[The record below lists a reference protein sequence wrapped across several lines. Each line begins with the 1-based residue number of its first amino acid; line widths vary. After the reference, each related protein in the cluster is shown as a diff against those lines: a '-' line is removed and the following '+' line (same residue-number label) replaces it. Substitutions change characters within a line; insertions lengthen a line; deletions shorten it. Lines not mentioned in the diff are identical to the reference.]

1 LIKSL
6 QKLVQ
11 LYLLLQ
17 QQLRTFSLKMQ
28 KLSPIEVNEIC
39 DELGENYPKSIE
51 QVHGGDIHNAWRIE
65 FSNKK
70 LFLKRNIRN
79 KKFLEFEKYCLQN
92 LRKYINQENLVIPE
106 VIAYKNIKNIEILL
120 IEWIDMHNFDQKKL
134 GKGLGELHLKSAE
147 SNPKM
152 FGFPVE
158 GFIGTTDQKK
168 GLEDNW
174 IDCFLNLRIIPQL
187 LSLKS
192 RILDKEIINKVKE
205 KIKSELLN
213 HKPINSLVH
222 GDLWSGNAGIDKSGK
237 GVIFDPASWWAD
249 NEVDIA
255 MTKLFGGFRKEFY
268 EEYYRIFPIK
278 EGFEKRIIIY
288 NFYHILNHA
297 NMFGGGYLKQVKDY
311 VKAILNM

>member
-1 LIKSL
+1 
-6 QKLVQ
+6 
-11 LYLLLQ
+11 
-17 QQLRTFSLKMQ
+17 MQ
-28 KLSPIEVNEIC
+28 KLSPIEINEIC
-39 DELGENYPKSIE
+39 EELGETYPKSIE

-79 KKFLEFEKYCLQN
+79 EKFLEFEKYCLQH

-192 RILDKEIINKVKE
+192 RILDEEIINKVKE
-205 KIKSELLN
+205 KIQSELLN
-213 HKPINSLVH
+213 HKPINALVH
-222 GDLWSGNAGIDKSGK
+222 GDLWSGNAGIDKNGK

-268 EEYYRIFPIK
+268 EEYHRIFPIK
-278 EGFEKRIIIY
+278 QGFEKRIIIY

-311 VKAILNM
+311 VKEILNM

>member
-1 LIKSL
+1 
-6 QKLVQ
+6 
-11 LYLLLQ
+11 
-17 QQLRTFSLKMQ
+17 MQ
-28 KLSPIEVNEIC
+28 KLSPIEINEIC
-39 DELGENYPKSIE
+39 EELGENYPKSIE
-51 QVHGGDIHNAWRIE
+51 QVHGGDIHNAWQIE

-168 GLEDNW
+168 GLENNW

-192 RILDKEIINKVKE
+192 RILDKEIINKVKV
-205 KIKSELLN
+205 KIQSELLN
-213 HKPINSLVH
+213 HKPINALVH
-222 GDLWSGNAGIDKSGK
+222 GDLWSGNAGMDKNGK

-268 EEYYRIFPIK
+268 EEYHRIFPIK
-278 EGFEKRIIIY
+278 NGFEKRIIIY

-297 NMFGGGYLKQVKDY
+297 NMFGGGYLKQVEDY

>member
-1 LIKSL
+1 
-6 QKLVQ
+6 
-11 LYLLLQ
+11 
-17 QQLRTFSLKMQ
+17 MQ
-28 KLSPIEVNEIC
+28 KLSSIEVNEIC
-39 DELGENYPKSIE
+39 DELGETFPKSIE
-51 QVHGGDIHNAWRIE
+51 QVNGGDIHSAWRIE
-65 FSNKK
+65 FPNKK
-70 LFLKRNIRN
+70 LFLKKNIRN

-92 LRKYINQENLVIPE
+92 LRKFINQENLVLPE
-106 VIAYKNIKNIEILL
+106 VIAYKNIKNIEFLL
-120 IEWIDMHNFDQKKL
+120 IEWIDMYNFDQKKL

-168 GLEDNW
+168 GMEDNW

-187 LSLKS
+187 LILESTT
-192 RILDKEIINKVKE
+192 LDKEIINKVKE

-213 HKPINSLVH
+213 HKPINALVH
-222 GDLWSGNAGIDKSGK
+222 GDLWSGNSGMDKNGK

-249 NEVDIA
+249 SEVDIA

-268 EEYYRIFPIK
+268 EEYHRIFPIK
-278 EGFEKRIIIY
+278 NGFDKRIIIY

>member
-1 LIKSL
+1 
-6 QKLVQ
+6 
-11 LYLLLQ
+11 
-17 QQLRTFSLKMQ
+17 MQ
-28 KLSPIEVNEIC
+28 KLSPIEINEIC
-39 DELGENYPKSIE
+39 EELGETYPKSIE

-92 LRKYINQENLVIPE
+92 LRKYINQENLIIPE

-174 IDCFLNLRIIPQL
+174 IDCFLNLRIMPQL
-187 LSLKS
+187 LILKS
-192 RILDKEIINKVKE
+192 TNLDKEIISKVKE
-205 KIKSELLN
+205 KIKTELLN
-213 HKPINSLVH
+213 HKPINALIH
-222 GDLWSGNAGIDKSGK
+222 GDLWSGNAGMDKSGK

-249 NEVDIA
+249 SEVDIA

-268 EEYYRIFPIK
+268 EEYHKIFPLK
-278 EGFEKRIIIY
+278 NGFEKRIIIY

-297 NMFGGGYLKQVKDY
+297 NMFGGGYSKQVKDY
-311 VKAILNM
+311 IREILNM

>member
-1 LIKSL
+1 
-6 QKLVQ
+6 
-11 LYLLLQ
+11 
-17 QQLRTFSLKMQ
+17 MQ
-28 KLSPIEVNEIC
+28 KLSPIEINEIC
-39 DELGENYPKSIE
+39 EELGETYPKSIE

-187 LSLKS
+187 LILKS
-192 RILDKEIINKVKE
+192 TILDKEIINKVKE

-213 HKPINSLVH
+213 HKPINALVH
-222 GDLWSGNAGIDKSGK
+222 GDLWSGNAGMDKSGK

-255 MTKLFGGFRKEFY
+255 MTKLFGGFRQEFY
-268 EEYYRIFPIK
+268 EEYHRIFPVK
-278 EGFEKRIIIY
+278 NGFEKRIIIY
-288 NFYHILNHA
+288 NFYNIFNQA
-297 NMFGGGYLKQVKDY
+297 NMFGGGYLKQVEDY

>member
-1 LIKSL
+1 
-6 QKLVQ
+6 
-11 LYLLLQ
+11 
-17 QQLRTFSLKMQ
+17 MQ
-28 KLSPIEVNEIC
+28 KLSPIEINEIC
-39 DELGENYPKSIE
+39 EELGETYPKSIE
-51 QVHGGDIHNAWRIE
+51 QVQGGDIHNAWRIE

-213 HKPINSLVH
+213 HKPINALVH
-222 GDLWSGNAGIDKSGK
+222 GDLWSGNAGMDKNGK

-268 EEYYRIFPIK
+268 EEYHRIFPIK
-278 EGFEKRIIIY
+278 NGFEKRIIIY

-297 NMFGGGYLKQVKDY
+297 NMFGGGYLNQVEDY

>member
-1 LIKSL
+1 
-6 QKLVQ
+6 
-11 LYLLLQ
+11 
-17 QQLRTFSLKMQ
+17 MQ
-28 KLSPIEVNEIC
+28 KLSPIEINEIC
-39 DELGENYPKSIE
+39 EELGETYPKSIE

-79 KKFLEFEKYCLQN
+79 KKFLEFEKYCLQH

-213 HKPINSLVH
+213 HKPINALVH
-222 GDLWSGNAGIDKSGK
+222 GDLWSGNAGMDKNGK

-268 EEYYRIFPIK
+268 EEYHRIFPIK
-278 EGFEKRIIIY
+278 NGFEKRIIIY

-297 NMFGGGYLKQVKDY
+297 NMFGGGYLNQVEDY
-311 VKAILNM
+311 VKAILKM

>member
-1 LIKSL
+1 
-6 QKLVQ
+6 
-11 LYLLLQ
+11 
-17 QQLRTFSLKMQ
+17 MQ
-28 KLSPIEVNEIC
+28 KLSPIEINEIC
-39 DELGENYPKSIE
+39 EELGEKYPKSIE

-79 KKFLEFEKYCLQN
+79 EKFLEFEKYCLQH

-147 SNPKM
+147 SDPKM

-192 RILDKEIINKVKE
+192 RILDEEIINKVKE
-205 KIKSELLN
+205 KIQSELLN
-213 HKPINSLVH
+213 HKPINALVH
-222 GDLWSGNAGIDKSGK
+222 GDLWSGNAGIDKNGK

-268 EEYYRIFPIK
+268 EEYHKIFPIK
-278 EGFEKRIIIY
+278 NGFEKRIIIY

-297 NMFGGGYLKQVKDY
+297 NMFGGGYLNQVEDY
-311 VKAILNM
+311 VKAILKM

>member
-1 LIKSL
+1 
-6 QKLVQ
+6 
-11 LYLLLQ
+11 
-17 QQLRTFSLKMQ
+17 MQ
-28 KLSPIEVNEIC
+28 KLSPIEINEIC
-39 DELGENYPKSIE
+39 EELGETYPKSIE
-51 QVHGGDIHNAWRIE
+51 QVHGGDTHNAWRIE

-192 RILDKEIINKVKE
+192 RILDKETINKVKE
-205 KIKSELLN
+205 KIQSELLN
-213 HKPINSLVH
+213 HKPINALVH
-222 GDLWSGNAGIDKSGK
+222 GDLWSGNAGMDKNGK

-268 EEYYRIFPIK
+268 EEYHRIFPIK
-278 EGFEKRIIIY
+278 NGFEKRIIIY

-297 NMFGGGYLKQVKDY
+297 NMFGGGYLNQVEEYIKE
-311 VKAILNM
+311 ILNM

>member
-1 LIKSL
+1 
-6 QKLVQ
+6 
-11 LYLLLQ
+11 
-17 QQLRTFSLKMQ
+17 MQ
-28 KLSPIEVNEIC
+28 KLSPIEINEIC
-39 DELGENYPKSIE
+39 EELGETYPKSIE

-187 LSLKS
+187 LILKS
-192 RILDKEIINKVKE
+192 RVLDKETINKVKE

-213 HKPINSLVH
+213 HKPINALVH
-222 GDLWSGNAGIDKSGK
+222 GDLWSGNAGMDHDGK

-268 EEYYRIFPIK
+268 EEYHRIFPIK
-278 EGFEKRIIIY
+278 NGFEKRIIIY

-297 NMFGGGYLKQVKDY
+297 NMFGGGYLEQVKDY

>member
-1 LIKSL
+1 
-6 QKLVQ
+6 
-11 LYLLLQ
+11 
-17 QQLRTFSLKMQ
+17 MQ
-28 KLSPIEVNEIC
+28 KLSPIEINEIC
-39 DELGENYPKSIE
+39 EELGETYPKSIE
-51 QVHGGDIHNAWRIE
+51 QVHGGDIHSAWRIE

-205 KIKSELLN
+205 QIKSELLN
-213 HKPINSLVH
+213 HKPINALVH
-222 GDLWSGNAGIDKSGK
+222 GDLWSGNAGMDKNGK

-268 EEYYRIFPIK
+268 EEYHRIFPIK
-278 EGFEKRIIIY
+278 NGFEKRIIIY

-297 NMFGGGYLKQVKDY
+297 NMFGGGYLNQVEDY

>member
-1 LIKSL
+1 
-6 QKLVQ
+6 
-11 LYLLLQ
+11 
-17 QQLRTFSLKMQ
+17 MQ
-28 KLSPIEVNEIC
+28 KLSPFEVNEIC
-39 DELGENYPKSIE
+39 DELGETYPKSIE
-51 QVHGGDIHNAWRIE
+51 QVHGGDIHSAWQIE
-65 FSNKK
+65 FSNRK
-70 LFLKRNIRN
+70 LFLKKNTRN
-79 KKFLEFEKYCLQN
+79 KKFLEFEKFCLQN
-92 LRKYINQENLVIPE
+92 LRKYINQENLVVPE

-120 IEWIDMHNFDQKKL
+120 IEWIDIHNFDQKKL

-192 RILDKEIINKVKE
+192 RILDKETINRVKE
-205 KIKSELLN
+205 KIQSELLN
-213 HKPINSLVH
+213 HKPINALVH
-222 GDLWSGNAGIDKSGK
+222 GDLWSGNAGMDKNGK

-268 EEYYRIFPIK
+268 EEYHRIFPMK
-278 EGFEKRIIIY
+278 NGFEKRIIIY

-297 NMFGGGYLKQVKDY
+297 NMFGGGYLNQVEDY

>member
-1 LIKSL
+1 
-6 QKLVQ
+6 
-11 LYLLLQ
+11 
-17 QQLRTFSLKMQ
+17 MQ
-28 KLSPIEVNEIC
+28 KLSLIEINEIC
-39 DELGENYPKSIE
+39 EELGETYPKSIE
-51 QVHGGDIHNAWRIE
+51 EVHGGDIHSAWRIE

-205 KIKSELLN
+205 KIKSELLY
-213 HKPINSLVH
+213 HKPINALVH

-268 EEYYRIFPIK
+268 EEYHRIFPIK
-278 EGFEKRIIIY
+278 NGFEKRIIIY

-297 NMFGGGYLKQVKDY
+297 NMFGGGYLNQVEDY

>member
-1 LIKSL
+1 
-6 QKLVQ
+6 
-11 LYLLLQ
+11 
-17 QQLRTFSLKMQ
+17 MQ
-28 KLSPIEVNEIC
+28 KLSPIEINEIC
-39 DELGENYPKSIE
+39 EELGETYPKSIE

-134 GKGLGELHLKSAE
+134 GKGLGELHLKSAA

-213 HKPINSLVH
+213 HKPINALVH
-222 GDLWSGNAGIDKSGK
+222 GDLWSGNAGMDKNGK

-268 EEYYRIFPIK
+268 EEYHKIFPIK
-278 EGFEKRIIIY
+278 NGFEKRIIIY

-297 NMFGGGYLKQVKDY
+297 NMFGGGYLNQVEDY

>member
-1 LIKSL
+1 
-6 QKLVQ
+6 
-11 LYLLLQ
+11 
-17 QQLRTFSLKMQ
+17 MQ
-28 KLSPIEVNEIC
+28 KLSPIEINEIC
-39 DELGENYPKSIE
+39 EELGETYPKSIE
-51 QVHGGDIHNAWRIE
+51 QVHGGDIHNAWQIE

-92 LRKYINQENLVIPE
+92 LRKHINQENLIIPE
-106 VIAYKNIKNIEILL
+106 VIAYKNIKNVEILL
-120 IEWIDMHNFDQKKL
+120 IEWIDMHNFDQEKL

-168 GLEDNW
+168 GMEDNW

-187 LSLKS
+187 LILKS
-192 RILDKEIINKVKE
+192 TTLDKEIINKVKE

-213 HKPINSLVH
+213 HKPINALVH
-222 GDLWSGNAGIDKSGK
+222 GDLWSGNVGIDKSGK

-249 NEVDIA
+249 HEVDIA

-268 EEYYRIFPIK
+268 EEYHRIFPIK
-278 EGFEKRIIIY
+278 NGFEKRIIIY

>member
-1 LIKSL
+1 
-6 QKLVQ
+6 
-11 LYLLLQ
+11 
-17 QQLRTFSLKMQ
+17 MQ
-28 KLSPIEVNEIC
+28 KLSPIEINEIC
-39 DELGENYPKSIE
+39 EELGETYPKSIE

-147 SNPKM
+147 SNPQM

-187 LSLKS
+187 LILKS
-192 RILDKEIINKVKE
+192 RILDKEIINKIKE
-205 KIKSELLN
+205 KIQSELLN
-213 HKPINSLVH
+213 HKPINALVH
-222 GDLWSGNAGIDKSGK
+222 GDLWSGNAGMDKNGK

-268 EEYYRIFPIK
+268 EEYHRIFPIK
-278 EGFEKRIIIY
+278 NGFEKRIIIY

-297 NMFGGGYLKQVKDY
+297 NMFGGGYLNQVEDY

>member
-1 LIKSL
+1 
-6 QKLVQ
+6 
-11 LYLLLQ
+11 
-17 QQLRTFSLKMQ
+17 MQ
-28 KLSPIEVNEIC
+28 KLSPIEINEIC
-39 DELGENYPKSIE
+39 KELGETYPKSIE
-51 QVHGGDIHNAWRIE
+51 QVHGGDIHSAWRIE
-65 FSNKK
+65 FSDKK

-92 LRKYINQENLVIPE
+92 LRKFVNQQNLVIPE

-187 LSLKS
+187 LILKS
-192 RILDKEIINKVKE
+192 KISDEEIINKVKE

-213 HKPINSLVH
+213 HKPTNSLVH
-222 GDLWSGNAGIDKSGK
+222 GDLWSGNAGINKSGK

-268 EEYYRIFPIK
+268 EEYHRIFPIK
-278 EGFEKRIIIY
+278 KGFENRIIIY

-297 NMFGGGYLKQVKDY
+297 NMFGGGYLKQVEDY
-311 VKAILNM
+311 VKTILNM

>member
-1 LIKSL
+1 
-6 QKLVQ
+6 
-11 LYLLLQ
+11 
-17 QQLRTFSLKMQ
+17 MQ
-28 KLSPIEVNEIC
+28 KLSPIEINEIC
-39 DELGENYPKSIE
+39 EELGETYPKSIE

-213 HKPINSLVH
+213 HKPINALVH
-222 GDLWSGNAGIDKSGK
+222 GDLWSGNTGMDKNGK
-237 GVIFDPASWWAD
+237 GVIFDPASWCAD

-268 EEYYRIFPIK
+268 EEYHRIFPLK
-278 EGFEKRIIIY
+278 NGFEKRIIIY

-297 NMFGGGYLKQVKDY
+297 NMFGGGYLNQVEDY
-311 VKAILNM
+311 VKVILNM

>member
-1 LIKSL
+1 
-6 QKLVQ
+6 
-11 LYLLLQ
+11 
-17 QQLRTFSLKMQ
+17 MQ
-28 KLSPIEVNEIC
+28 KLSPIEINEIC
-39 DELGENYPKSIE
+39 EELGETYPKSIE

-213 HKPINSLVH
+213 HKPINALVH

-268 EEYYRIFPIK
+268 EEYHRIFPIK
-278 EGFEKRIIIY
+278 NGFEKRIIIY

-297 NMFGGGYLKQVKDY
+297 NMFGGGYLNQVEDY

>member
-1 LIKSL
+1 
-6 QKLVQ
+6 
-11 LYLLLQ
+11 
-17 QQLRTFSLKMQ
+17 MQ
-28 KLSPIEVNEIC
+28 KLSPIEINEIC
-39 DELGENYPKSIE
+39 EELGETYPKSIE

-70 LFLKRNIRN
+70 LFLKKNIRN

-213 HKPINSLVH
+213 HKPINALVH
-222 GDLWSGNAGIDKSGK
+222 GDLWSGNAGMDKNGK

-268 EEYYRIFPIK
+268 EEYHRIFPIK
-278 EGFEKRIIIY
+278 KGFEKRIIIY

-297 NMFGGGYLKQVKDY
+297 NMFGGGYLNQVEDY

>member
-1 LIKSL
+1 
-6 QKLVQ
+6 
-11 LYLLLQ
+11 
-17 QQLRTFSLKMQ
+17 MQ
-28 KLSPIEVNEIC
+28 KLSPIEINEIC
-39 DELGENYPKSIE
+39 EELGETYPKSIE

-213 HKPINSLVH
+213 HKPINALVH
-222 GDLWSGNAGIDKSGK
+222 GDLWSGNAGMDKNGK

-268 EEYYRIFPIK
+268 EEYHKVLPVK
-278 EGFEKRIIIY
+278 NGFEKRIIIY

>member
-1 LIKSL
+1 
-6 QKLVQ
+6 
-11 LYLLLQ
+11 
-17 QQLRTFSLKMQ
+17 MQ
-28 KLSPIEVNEIC
+28 KLSSLEVSEIC
-39 DELGENYPKSIE
+39 DELGETYPKSIE
-51 QVHGGDIHNAWRIE
+51 QVHGGDIHSAWQIE

-70 LFLKRNIRN
+70 LFLKRNVRN

-120 IEWIDMHNFDQKKL
+120 IEWIDIQNFDQKKL
-134 GKGLGELHLKSAE
+134 GKGLGEMHLKSAE

-168 GLEDNW
+168 GWEDNW

-187 LSLKS
+187 L
-192 RILDKEIINKVKE
+192 ILNSKILEKETINKVKE

-213 HKPINSLVH
+213 HKPINALVH
-222 GDLWSGNAGIDKSGK
+222 GDLWSGNAGMDKSGK

-268 EEYYRIFPIK
+268 EEYHKIFPIK
-278 EGFEKRIIIY
+278 KDFEKRIIIY

-297 NMFGGGYLKQVKDY
+297 NMFGGSYFNQVKNY
-311 VKAILNM
+311 VKEIINM

>member
-1 LIKSL
+1 
-6 QKLVQ
+6 
-11 LYLLLQ
+11 
-17 QQLRTFSLKMQ
+17 MQ
-28 KLSPIEVNEIC
+28 KLSPIEINEIC
-39 DELGENYPKSIE
+39 EELGEKYPKSIE

-79 KKFLEFEKYCLQN
+79 EKFLEFEKYCLQH

-120 IEWIDMHNFDQKKL
+120 IEWIDMHNFDQKKF

-192 RILDKEIINKVKE
+192 RILDEEIINKVKE
-205 KIKSELLN
+205 KIQSELLN
-213 HKPINSLVH
+213 HKPINALVH
-222 GDLWSGNAGIDKSGK
+222 GDLWSGNAGIDKNGK

-268 EEYYRIFPIK
+268 EEYHRIFPIK
-278 EGFEKRIIIY
+278 NGFEKRIIIY

-297 NMFGGGYLKQVKDY
+297 NMFGGGYLNQVEEY
-311 VKAILNM
+311 VKAILKM

>member
-1 LIKSL
+1 
-6 QKLVQ
+6 
-11 LYLLLQ
+11 
-17 QQLRTFSLKMQ
+17 MQ
-28 KLSPIEVNEIC
+28 KLSPIEINEIC
-39 DELGENYPKSIE
+39 EELGETYPKSIE
-51 QVHGGDIHNAWRIE
+51 QVHGGDIHSAWRIE

-92 LRKYINQENLVIPE
+92 LKKFINQENLIIPE
-106 VIAYKNIKNIEILL
+106 VIAYKNNKNIEILL
-120 IEWIDMHNFDQKKL
+120 FEWIDMHNFDQKKL

-158 GFIGTTDQKK
+158 GFIGTTAQKK

-174 IDCFLNLRIIPQL
+174 IDCFLNLRIIPQFL
-187 LSLKS
+187 ILKS
-192 RILDKEIINKVKE
+192 RILDKETINQVQE

-213 HKPINSLVH
+213 HKPINALVH
-222 GDLWSGNAGIDKSGK
+222 GDLWSGNAGIDKNGK

-268 EEYYRIFPIK
+268 EEYHKIFPIK
-278 EGFEKRIIIY
+278 NGFEKRIIIY

-311 VKAILNM
+311 VKEILNM

>member
-1 LIKSL
+1 
-6 QKLVQ
+6 
-11 LYLLLQ
+11 
-17 QQLRTFSLKMQ
+17 MQ
-28 KLSPIEVNEIC
+28 NLSPIEINEIC
-39 DELGENYPKSIE
+39 EELGEPCPKNIE
-51 QVHGGDIHNAWRIE
+51 QVHGGDIHSAWQIE

-106 VIAYKNIKNIEILL
+106 VIAYKKIKNIEILL

-187 LSLKS
+187 LILKS
-192 RILDKEIINKVKE
+192 TILDKETTTQVTE

-213 HKPINSLVH
+213 HRPVNALVH
-222 GDLWSGNAGIDKSGK
+222 GDLWSGNAGMDKSGR

-268 EEYYRIFPIK
+268 EEYHKIFPIK
-278 EGFEKRIIIY
+278 NGFEKRVIIY

-297 NMFGGGYLKQVKDY
+297 NMFGGGYLNQVKDY

>member
-1 LIKSL
+1 
-6 QKLVQ
+6 
-11 LYLLLQ
+11 
-17 QQLRTFSLKMQ
+17 MQ
-28 KLSPIEVNEIC
+28 KLSPIEVSEIC
-39 DELGENYPKSIE
+39 DELGETYPKSIE
-51 QVHGGDIHNAWRIE
+51 QVHGGDIHSAWQIE
-65 FSNKK
+65 FSNRK
-70 LFLKRNIRN
+70 LFLKKNIRN
-79 KKFLEFEKYCLQN
+79 KKFLEFEKYWLQN
-92 LRKYINQENLVIPE
+92 LRKFINQENLVLPE

-147 SNPKM
+147 SNPTK

-158 GFIGTTDQKK
+158 GFIGTTVQKE

-192 RILDKEIINKVKE
+192 KTLDKEIINKVEE

-213 HKPINSLVH
+213 HKPINALVH
-222 GDLWSGNAGIDKSGK
+222 GDLWSGNAGMDKSGK

-268 EEYYRIFPIK
+268 EEYHRVFPIK
-278 EGFEKRIIIY
+278 NGFEKRIIIY

-297 NMFGGGYLKQVKDY
+297 NMFGGGYLKQVENY
-311 VKAILNM
+311 VNAILNM

>member
-1 LIKSL
+1 
-6 QKLVQ
+6 
-11 LYLLLQ
+11 
-17 QQLRTFSLKMQ
+17 MQ
-28 KLSPIEVNEIC
+28 KLSPIEINEIC
-39 DELGENYPKSIE
+39 EELGETYPKSIE

-187 LSLKS
+187 LILKS
-192 RILDKEIINKVKE
+192 GILDKEIINKVKE

-213 HKPINSLVH
+213 HKPINALVH
-222 GDLWSGNAGIDKSGK
+222 GDLWSGNAGMDKNGK

-268 EEYYRIFPIK
+268 EEYHRIFPIK
-278 EGFEKRIIIY
+278 NGFEKRIIIY

-297 NMFGGGYLKQVKDY
+297 NMFGGGYLNQVEDY

>member
-1 LIKSL
+1 
-6 QKLVQ
+6 
-11 LYLLLQ
+11 
-17 QQLRTFSLKMQ
+17 MQ
-28 KLSPIEVNEIC
+28 KLSPIEINEIC
-39 DELGENYPKSIE
+39 EELGETYPKSIE
-51 QVHGGDIHNAWRIE
+51 QVYGGDINSAWQIE

-120 IEWIDMHNFDQKKL
+120 IEWIDMQNFDQKKL

-213 HKPINSLVH
+213 HKPINALVH
-222 GDLWSGNAGIDKSGK
+222 GDLWSGNVGMDKSGR

-268 EEYYRIFPIK
+268 EEYHRIFPIK
-278 EGFEKRIIIY
+278 NGFEKRIIIY

-297 NMFGGGYLKQVKDY
+297 NMFGGGYLNQVEDY

>member
-1 LIKSL
+1 
-6 QKLVQ
+6 
-11 LYLLLQ
+11 
-17 QQLRTFSLKMQ
+17 MQ
-28 KLSPIEVNEIC
+28 KLSPIEINEIC
-39 DELGENYPKSIE
+39 EELGETYPKSIE

-192 RILDKEIINKVKE
+192 GILDKEIINKVKE

-213 HKPINSLVH
+213 HKPINALVH
-222 GDLWSGNAGIDKSGK
+222 GDLWSGNAGMDKNGK

-268 EEYYRIFPIK
+268 EEYHRIFPIK
-278 EGFEKRIIIY
+278 NGFEKRIIIY

-297 NMFGGGYLKQVKDY
+297 NMFGGGYLNQVEDY

>member
-1 LIKSL
+1 
-6 QKLVQ
+6 
-11 LYLLLQ
+11 
-17 QQLRTFSLKMQ
+17 MQ
-28 KLSPIEVNEIC
+28 KLSPIEINEIC
-39 DELGENYPKSIE
+39 EELGETYPKSIE

-70 LFLKRNIRN
+70 LFLKRNIRI

-213 HKPINSLVH
+213 HKPINALVH
-222 GDLWSGNAGIDKSGK
+222 GDLWSGNAGMDKNGK

-249 NEVDIA
+249 TEVDIA

-268 EEYYRIFPIK
+268 EEYHRIFPIK
-278 EGFEKRIIIY
+278 NGFEKRIIIY

-297 NMFGGGYLKQVKDY
+297 NMFGGGYLNQVEDY

>member
-1 LIKSL
+1 
-6 QKLVQ
+6 
-11 LYLLLQ
+11 
-17 QQLRTFSLKMQ
+17 MQ
-28 KLSPIEVNEIC
+28 KLSPIEINEIC
-39 DELGENYPKSIE
+39 EELGETYPKSIE
-51 QVHGGDIHNAWRIE
+51 QVHGGDIHSAWQVE

-92 LRKYINQENLVIPE
+92 LRKYINHENLVIPE

-152 FGFPVE
+152 FGFQIE

-168 GLEDNW
+168 GWEDNW

-187 LSLKS
+187 SILKPKT
-192 RILDKEIINKVKE
+192 LEKETINKVKE
-205 KIKSELLN
+205 KIKSELLK
-213 HKPINSLVH
+213 HKPINTLVH
-222 GDLWSGNAGIDKSGK
+222 GDLWSGNVGVNKSGK

-268 EEYYRIFPIK
+268 EEYHRVFPIK
-278 EGFEKRIIIY
+278 NGFEKRIIIY

-297 NMFGGGYLKQVKDY
+297 NMFGGGYLKQVEDY
-311 VKAILNM
+311 VNAILNM

>member
-1 LIKSL
+1 
-6 QKLVQ
+6 
-11 LYLLLQ
+11 
-17 QQLRTFSLKMQ
+17 MQ
-28 KLSPIEVNEIC
+28 KLSPIEINEIC
-39 DELGENYPKSIE
+39 EELGETYPKSIE

-187 LSLKS
+187 LILKS
-192 RILDKEIINKVKE
+192 TTLDKEIINKVKE
-205 KIKSELLN
+205 KIKSVLLN
-213 HKPINSLVH
+213 HEPINALVH
-222 GDLWSGNAGIDKSGK
+222 GDLWSGNAGMDKSGK

-268 EEYYRIFPIK
+268 EEYHRIFPIK
-278 EGFEKRIIIY
+278 NGFEKRIIIY

-297 NMFGGGYLKQVKDY
+297 NMFGGGYLNQVEDY